1 MHKVLK
7 TIPKGNRTQ
16 VFVDDNNSFLLYKG
30 EMRKYN
36 IEPEMELEDETYR
49 EILELLYKR
58 AKERAL
64 YLLDDSYKTEKQ
76 IRDKLRGGC
85 YPESIINNV
94 IIYLTEYGLV
104 DDLRYAKLYIEYK
117 SSSKSKKQIVQDLY
131 VKGIQKKK
139 IDEAFEESE
148 YSDEKSLNKIVEK
161 RISRYNLNEPKDVQK
176 LYRYL
181 VAKGYSYSD
190 VRKTIERYSD
200 ESYYD

>member
-30 EMRKYN
+30 EMRKYH
-36 IEPEMELEDETYR
+36 IEPDMELEDETYR
-49 EILELLYKR
+49 EILEVLYKR

-76 IRDKLRGGC
+76 IRDKLKGGC

-131 VKGIQKKK
+131 V
-139 IDEAFEESE
+139 
-148 YSDEKSLNKIVEK
+148 
-161 RISRYNLNEPKDVQK
+161 
-176 LYRYL
+176 
-181 VAKGYSYSD
+181 
-190 VRKTIERYSD
+190 
-200 ESYYD
+200 

>member
-16 VFVDDNNSFLLYKG
+16 VFVDNSSFLLYKG
-30 EMRKYN
+30 EMRKYH
-36 IEPEMELEDETYR
+36 IEPDMELEDETYR
-49 EILELLYKR
+49 EILEVLYKR

-76 IRDKLRGGC
+76 IRDTLKGGC

-131 VKGIQKKK
+131 VKGIQKKNYLSDITNFSTSTYLCMVQPYIAK
-139 IDEAFEESE
+139 PHHSAFCT
-148 YSDEKSLNKIVEK
+148 LF
-161 RISRYNLNEPKDVQK
+161 K
-176 LYRYL
+176 LH
-181 VAKGYSYSD
+181 
-190 VRKTIERYSD
+190 T
-200 ESYYD
+200 